1 MSSAAVPHAVHEV
14 PDGIDRDDR
23 GFARFWDA
31 GRETRDPRDRDTV
44 VLDRIRH
51 QLHYV
56 YDRLPF
62 YRRHYDAHG
71 FHPDDVRSLA
81 DFTSK
86 VPVVTKRMLVA
97 DQAEHPPF
105 GSYTRDFSTPDGSTG
120 IARIHGSSGTS
131 GAPTLYAVS
140 RGDWD
145 RAAEVHAMAQW
156 CAGVRPDDIAQVGFP
171 FGLFFGGWGV
181 LQGLERIGATV
192 FPLGVTDSE
201 RHLELIGR
209 LGSTVFTATPSYC
222 VHLLS
227 VAERMGIDLAA
238 GTVRT
243 LLVGGEPGGSLPG
256 TRHLI
261 EQGWG
266 ATVVDAGST
275 SEMYPFQTSVGCT
288 AGTGTHLITDEVHVE
303 VVAPDDPHTAV
314 PVGGRG
320 AVVYTH
326 LWRESQPMIR
336 FAPGDETYLAD
347 DPCPCGRTYP
357 RMPEGVL
364 GRLDDML
371 VVRGANVFPSAVE
384 TALRSVDGLG
394 PEFRI
399 RVARPAALD
408 EIMVQAEVSAPTA
421 TALDGMPAADAVA
434 ARRELAGR
442 AEQALRRAVAITVPV
457 TLLEPGT
464 LPETTFKARRV
475 VDERPRA

>member
-1 MSSAAVPHAVHEV
+1 MSRAAVPHTVV
-14 PDGIDRDDR
+14 DGTDRDDR
-23 GFARFWDA
+23 GFARYWDA
-31 GRETRDPRDRDTV
+31 GRETRDPRDRDAV

-51 QLHYV
+51 QLHYA
-56 YDRLPF
+56 YERLPF

-81 DFTSK
+81 DFTAK

-105 GSYTRDFSTPDGSTG
+105 GSYTRDFSGPDGSTG

-131 GAPTLYAVS
+131 GTPTLYAVS
-140 RGDWD
+140 QGDWD
-145 RAAEVHAMAQW
+145 RAADVHAMAQW

-408 EIMVQAEVSAPTA
+408 EITVQAEVSAPTA
-421 TALDGMPAADAVA
+421 TALDGLPAADAA
-434 ARRELAGR
+434 TARRELAGR
-442 AEQALRRAVAITVPV
+442 VEQALRRAVAITVPV
-457 TLLEPGT
+457 TLLDPGT